1 MKDILTKGTA
11 EGVRIYALC
20 TTNLVQEAAIRH
32 HTSHLASAALGRAM
46 NGALLLAATM
56 KDNERIALRLKGDG
70 PIGEVVAD
78 AEGTHVRGY
87 VGDPDVFLPLKNGK
101 LDVGGAIGAG
111 NIIVTRYLQNAEP
124 FTGYAE
130 LVDGEIASDLTNYL
144 YTSEQTP
151 SSVALGVL
159 VNKEGQVIASGGYFI
174 QAMPGCAE
182 ETLAQLEE
190 NISLTPYVTQLLEL
204 GYTPE
209 KMIETIA
216 RGLDVTI
223 QESIEL
229 SYKCRCSREKILGA
243 LATLGQED
251 ISAMSQDEETE
262 VHCQFCNE
270 TYKFSGEEI
279 ARLLKKLINLDTSN
293 SCLYTICR

>member
-20 TTNLVQEAAIRH
+20 TTNLVQEAATRH

-182 ETLAQLEE
+182 ETLAQLGE

-279 ARLLKKLINLDTSN
+279 ARLLKK
-293 SCLYTICR
+293 

>member
-20 TTNLVQEAAIRH
+20 TTNLVQEAATRH

-101 LDVGGAIGAG
+101 LDVGGAIGSG

-262 VHCQFCNE
+262 VHCQFCNV

-279 ARLLKKLINLDTSN
+279 ARLLKK
-293 SCLYTICR
+293 

>member
-1 MKDILTKGTA
+1 MKDIITKGTA
-11 EGVRIYALC
+11 EAVRIYALC
-20 TTNLVQEAAIRH
+20 TTTLVQEAATRH

-101 LDVGGAIGAG
+101 LDVGGAIGSG

-229 SYKCRCSREKILGA
+229 SYYCRCSREMILGA

-270 TYKFSGEEI
+270 TYKFSWEEI
-279 ARLLKKLINLDTSN
+279 AR
-293 SCLYTICR
+293 

>member
-209 KMIETIA
+209 KIIETIA

-270 TYKFSGEEI
+270 TYKFSGEES
-279 ARLLKKLINLDTSN
+279 ARLLKK
-293 SCLYTICR
+293 

>member
-20 TTNLVQEAAIRH
+20 TTNLVQEAATRH

-101 LDVGGAIGAG
+101 LDVGGAIGSG
-111 NIIVTRYLQNAEP
+111 NIIGTRYLQNAEP

-279 ARLLKKLINLDTSN
+279 ARLLKK
-293 SCLYTICR
+293 

>member
-11 EGVRIYALC
+11 ESVRIYALC

-101 LDVGGAIGAG
+101 LDIGGAIGAG

-279 ARLLKKLINLDTSN
+279 ARLLKK
-293 SCLYTICR
+293 

>member
-20 TTNLVQEAAIRH
+20 TTNLVQEAATRH

-56 KDNERIALRLKGDG
+56 KDNERIALRLKGAG

-262 VHCQFCNE
+262 VPSQFCNE

-279 ARLLKKLINLDTSN
+279 ARLLKK
-293 SCLYTICR
+293 

>member
-20 TTNLVQEAAIRH
+20 TTLVQEAAIRH

-124 FTGYAE
+124 FTGYVE

-279 ARLLKKLINLDTSN
+279 ARLLKK
-293 SCLYTICR
+293 

>member
-111 NIIVTRYLQNAEP
+111 NIIVTRYLQNAES

-279 ARLLKKLINLDTSN
+279 ARLLKK
-293 SCLYTICR
+293 

>member
-182 ETLAQLEE
+182 ETLAQLEK

-279 ARLLKKLINLDTSN
+279 ARLLKK
-293 SCLYTICR
+293 

>member
-20 TTNLVQEAAIRH
+20 TTNLVQEAATRH

-87 VGDPDVFLPLKNGK
+87 VGDPDVFLPLKNDK

-279 ARLLKKLINLDTSN
+279 ARLLKK
-293 SCLYTICR
+293 

>member
-20 TTNLVQEAAIRH
+20 TTNLVQEAATRH

-101 LDVGGAIGAG
+101 LDVDGAIGAG

-279 ARLLKKLINLDTSN
+279 ARLLKK
-293 SCLYTICR
+293 

>member
-20 TTNLVQEAAIRH
+20 TTNLVQEAATRH

-101 LDVGGAIGAG
+101 LDVGGAIGSG

-159 VNKEGQVIASGGYFI
+159 VNKEGQVIASGGYFL

-279 ARLLKKLINLDTSN
+279 ARLLKK
-293 SCLYTICR
+293 

>member
-209 KMIETIA
+209 KIIETIA

-270 TYKFSGEEI
+270 TYKFRGEEI
-279 ARLLKKLINLDTSN
+279 ARLLKK
-293 SCLYTICR
+293 

>member
-1 MKDILTKGTA
+1 MKDILTRGTA

-279 ARLLKKLINLDTSN
+279 ARLLKK
-293 SCLYTICR
+293 

>member
-56 KDNERIALRLKGDG
+56 KDNEHIALRLKGDG

-279 ARLLKKLINLDTSN
+279 ARLLKK
-293 SCLYTICR
+293 

>member
-20 TTNLVQEAAIRH
+20 TTNLVQEAATRH
-32 HTSHLASAALGRAM
+32 QTSHLASAALGRAM

-101 LDVGGAIGAG
+101 LDVGGAIGSG

-279 ARLLKKLINLDTSN
+279 ARLLKK
-293 SCLYTICR
+293 

>member
-20 TTNLVQEAAIRH
+20 TTNLVQEAATRH

-56 KDNERIALRLKGDG
+56 KDNERITLRLKGDG

-111 NIIVTRYLQNAEP
+111 NIIVTRYLQNSEP

-130 LVDGEIASDLTNYL
+130 LIDGEIASDLTNYL

-159 VNKEGQVIASGGYFI
+159 VNKEGQVIAAGGYFI

-223 QESIEL
+223 QESREL

-279 ARLLKKLINLDTSN
+279 ARLLKK
-293 SCLYTICR
+293 

>member
-124 FTGYAE
+124 FTGYA
-130 LVDGEIASDLTNYL
+130 D
-144 YTSEQTP
+144 
-151 SSVALGVL
+151 VALGVL

-279 ARLLKKLINLDTSN
+279 ARLLKK
-293 SCLYTICR
+293 

>member
-20 TTNLVQEAAIRH
+20 TTNLVQEAATRH

-111 NIIVTRYLQNAEP
+111 NIIVTRYLQNSEP

-130 LVDGEIASDLTNYL
+130 LIDGEIASDLTNYL

-159 VNKEGQVIASGGYFI
+159 VNKEGQVIAAGGYFI

-279 ARLLKKLINLDTSN
+279 ARLLKK
-293 SCLYTICR
+293 

>member
-20 TTNLVQEAAIRH
+20 TTNLVQEAATRH

-46 NGALLLAATM
+46 NGALILAATM

-101 LDVGGAIGAG
+101 LDVGGAIGSG

-279 ARLLKKLINLDTSN
+279 ARLLKK
-293 SCLYTICR
+293 

>member
-20 TTNLVQEAAIRH
+20 TTNLVQEAATRH

-87 VGDPDVFLPLKNGK
+87 VGDPDVFLPLRNGK

-279 ARLLKKLINLDTSN
+279 ARLLKK
-293 SCLYTICR
+293 

>member
-20 TTNLVQEAAIRH
+20 TTNLVQEAATRH
-32 HTSHLASAALGRAM
+32 HTSHLASAALDRAM

-101 LDVGGAIGAG
+101 LDVGGAIGSG

-279 ARLLKKLINLDTSN
+279 ARLLKK
-293 SCLYTICR
+293 

>member
-78 AEGTHVRGY
+78 AEGTYVRGY

-270 TYKFSGEEI
+270 TYKFSGKEI
-279 ARLLKKLINLDTSN
+279 ARLLKK
-293 SCLYTICR
+293 

>member
-11 EGVRIYALC
+11 ESVRIYALC
-20 TTNLVQEAAIRH
+20 TTNLVQEAATRH

-204 GYTPE
+204 GYTTE

-279 ARLLKKLINLDTSN
+279 ARLLKK
-293 SCLYTICR
+293 

>member
-78 AEGTHVRGY
+78 AEGTYVRGY

-216 RGLDVTI
+216 RGLDATI

-279 ARLLKKLINLDTSN
+279 ARLLKK
-293 SCLYTICR
+293 

>member
-159 VNKEGQVIASGGYFI
+159 VNQEGQVIASGGYFI

-279 ARLLKKLINLDTSN
+279 ARLLKK
-293 SCLYTICR
+293 

>member
-11 EGVRIYALC
+11 EGVRNYALC

-87 VGDPDVFLPLKNGK
+87 VGDPDVFLPMKNGK

-279 ARLLKKLINLDTSN
+279 ARLLKK
-293 SCLYTICR
+293 

>member
-130 LVDGEIASDLTNYL
+130 LVDGEIASVLTNYL

-279 ARLLKKLINLDTSN
+279 ARLLKK
-293 SCLYTICR
+293 

>member
-279 ARLLKKLINLDTSN
+279 ARLLKK
-293 SCLYTICR
+293 

>member
-20 TTNLVQEAAIRH
+20 TTNLVQEAATRH

-130 LVDGEIASDLTNYL
+130 LVDGEIACDLTNYL

-279 ARLLKKLINLDTSN
+279 ARLLKK
-293 SCLYTICR
+293 

>member
-70 PIGEVVAD
+70 QIGEVVAD

-279 ARLLKKLINLDTSN
+279 ARLLKK
-293 SCLYTICR
+293 

>member
-20 TTNLVQEAAIRH
+20 TTNLVQEAATRH

-216 RGLDVTI
+216 HGLDVTI

-279 ARLLKKLINLDTSN
+279 ARLLKK
-293 SCLYTICR
+293 

>member
-20 TTNLVQEAAIRH
+20 TTNLVQEVAIRH

-279 ARLLKKLINLDTSN
+279 ARLLKK
-293 SCLYTICR
+293 

>member
-182 ETLAQLEE
+182 ETLTQLEE

-279 ARLLKKLINLDTSN
+279 ARLLKK
-293 SCLYTICR
+293 

>member
-20 TTNLVQEAAIRH
+20 TTNLVQETATRH

-78 AEGTHVRGY
+78 AEGTYVRGY

-279 ARLLKKLINLDTSN
+279 ARLLKK
-293 SCLYTICR
+293 

>member
-20 TTNLVQEAAIRH
+20 TTNLVQEAATRH

-46 NGALLLAATM
+46 SGALLLAATM
-56 KDNERIALRLKGDG
+56 KDNERITLRLKGDG

-111 NIIVTRYLQNAEP
+111 NIIVTRYLQNSEP

-130 LVDGEIASDLTNYL
+130 LIDGEIASDLTNYL

-159 VNKEGQVIASGGYFI
+159 VNKEGQVIAAGGYFI

-279 ARLLKKLINLDTSN
+279 ARLLKK
-293 SCLYTICR
+293 